1 MNDPTILLLGDS
13 LIDFGNWPARLHD
26 YQVIS
31 SGLPGECS
39 WELLERIQYSSF
51 PATVDVI
58 SLMTGTNDLFS
69 GFSNT
74 PDTIHQILTY
84 LSRSFPHVPLIL
96 TSLLPYQVMGLGGVV
111 TQINAELESFC
122 NTTEFVYFDLHSV
135 FADSQEK
142 LFDFDGVHLSESGYQ
157 VWAANLKKII
167 SEHLAKDR
175 D

>member
-1 MNDPTILLLGDS
+1 MNNPTILLLGDS
-13 LIDFGNWPARLHD
+13 LIDFGNWSARLKE

-39 WELLERIQYSSF
+39 WELLERVQYSSF
-51 PATVDVI
+51 PGTIDFI

-69 GFSNT
+69 GFTNT
-74 PDTIHQILTY
+74 PETIHRILTS
-84 LSRSFPHVPLIL
+84 LSRSFPTAPLIL
-96 TSLLPYQVMGLGGVV
+96 TSLLPYQVMGLDRVV
-111 TQINAELESFC
+111 KQINAELESFC
-122 NTTEFVYFDLHSV
+122 NATEIIYFDLHSA
-135 FADSQEK
+135 FAGSQEQ
-142 LFDFDGVHLSESGYQ
+142 LFDFDGVHLSELGYQ